1 MLTLRRFFQL
11 LAMTAVLTVLAAC
24 SEQKGFIGSDIT
36 GGGIGA
42 GWSLTDHTGITRTAE
57 SFPGKTTVVF
67 FGFTQCP
74 DICPASLAEVATAMK
89 ILGDQAKHVQ
99 VVMISVD
106 PERDTPEIMKE
117 YLGAFDAELPTRFLG
132 LSGSP
137 EEVRKAASAFRAFY
151 AKSPTP
157 GGGYTMDHSTSFYLI
172 DPKGSTRVLLSN
184 RAGPEA
190 MAHDI
195 RALLN

>member
-1 MLTLRRFFQL
+1 MLILRRCFQILALSASL
-11 LAMTAVLTVLAAC
+11 LVLAAC
-24 SEQKGFIGSDIT
+24 SEQKGFMGSDIT

-42 GWSLTDHTGITRTAE
+42 GWSLTDHTGAVRTSE
-57 SFPGKTTVVF
+57 SFPGKVALVF

-74 DICPASLAEVATAMK
+74 DICPASLAEVATAVK
-89 ILGDQAKHVQ
+89 LLGDRAKDVQ
-99 VVMISVD
+99 VLMVSVD
-106 PERDTPEIMKE
+106 PERDTPEVLKD

-132 LSGSP
+132 LTGSQ
-137 EEVRKAASAFRAFY
+137 EEVRKAASSFRAFY
-151 AKSPTP
+151 AKSPRP
-157 GGGYTMDHSTSFYLI
+157 GGDYTMDHSTSFYLI
-172 DPKGSTRVLLSN
+172 DSKGATRVLLSN